1 MMGRPE
7 SAVRNFEEAVDLA
20 STLYP
25 DLKSNAKLAI
35 AHENLAKC
43 YITTCKL
50 NQCELSV
57 KKALEIK
64 VNLYGKVHPE
74 TATSFH
80 YMGNLALAQRR
91 AEEAVEWHE
100 KAAQMRSDT
109 LGADS
114 VEVSYSIGMLA
125 ADYLELKNLEKAYDL

>member
-1 MMGRPE
+1 MLGRPE

-50 NQCELSV
+50 SQCELSV

-64 VNLYGKVHPE
+64 KVMYGEDHHE
-74 TATSFH
+74 IASTIH
-80 YMGNLALAQRR
+80 Y
-91 AEEAVEWHE
+91 
-100 KAAQMRSDT
+100 
-109 LGADS
+109 
-114 VEVSYSIGMLA
+114 
-125 ADYLELKNLEKAYDL
+125 